1 MMPSS
6 FVRRFCQSY
15 ALICSLCL
23 MSGCSTLQVSMNK
36 GVGTPKTKTLTSRQN
51 QVDLLVPLPK
61 PQHPSYNSQVEKCF
75 LIAKSQG
82 FHDSASFVVKRTG
95 ANLLDPRSFDEV
107 FLASD
112 LKIKGLSERSA
123 YSSVGVP
130 VVLWAKKGSPILDGQ
145 PGIPNAGIAFPAT
158 LLLTSRGGT
167 PTLELYDTMKSD
179 HAMIEGNRYRLST
192 DFSAPI
198 AYCISKGQNRTL
210 DLKALIHT
218 KQNLINA
225 GLIQIQK
232 YDPNKVPV
240 IFVHGLLCRP
250 EAWTAATNQLL
261 SDPAVRKNYQF
272 WYFRY
277 PTGLPVWASAALLR
291 SEMGRFQKQLD
302 PQNQNPKM
310 RRIILV
316 GHSMGG
322 LISDLMIRKGG
333 SNLWSQY
340 SDHPL
345 EQLVIRP
352 SLKKRMESL
361 LNFEP
366 RKDVAR
372 VIFVSTPHRGSPL
385 ALKQLASFL
394 ASFIKL
400 PYIPLNS
407 DMTTIRQALRSDM
420 RRLFSAPANGISCL
434 RAQSPILLSI
444 LKLPR
449 SEKVLYHSIIGD
461 QGKNNSPNSSDG
473 IVPYWSSH
481 VEGAVSEKV
490 VSSGHGA
497 NENSEG
503 IKEIDRILV
512 SALKE

>member
-1 MMPSS
+1 MMKMP
-6 FVRRFCQSY
+6 FL
-15 ALICSLCL
+15 ALFSAFLPLFLGACTTVHVSLIPEAKTRAKNSHL
-23 MSGCSTLQVSMNK
+23 LSGISTSALSPVPNPHSPWYNAAVK
-36 GVGTPKTKTLTSRQN
+36 KAF
-51 QVDLLVPLPK
+51 LL
-61 PQHPSYNSQVEKCF
+61 
-75 LIAKSQG
+75 AKAQG
-82 FHDSASFVVKRTG
+82 FKDS
-95 ANLLDPRSFDEV
+95 
-107 FLASD
+107 SD
-112 LKIKGLSERSA
+112 LIIRKQGKMILNPEAFNVVEMTSDLIIKGLPRHSGDPG
-123 YSSVGVP
+123 VGVP
-130 VVLWAKKGSPILDGQ
+130 VLLWAAKDSPFLAGQ
-145 PGIPNAGIAFPAT
+145 PGIPNAGVALPST
-158 LLLTSRGGT
+158 LVLRQERGI
-167 PTLELYDTMKSD
+167 PVLEFLDTMNTSEVVIYGEHLPLASD
-179 HAMIEGNRYRLST
+179 Y
-192 DFSAPI
+192 SAPL

-210 DLKALIHT
+210 DLKALFHT
-218 KQNLINA
+218 KQSLINV
-225 GLIQIQK
+225 GLLQIQK

-250 EAWTAATNQLL
+250 EAWTAATNELL

-322 LISDLMIRKGG
+322 LISDLMIRRGG
-333 SNLWSQY
+333 SNLWSQFATK
-340 SDHPL
+340 PM
-345 EQLVIRP
+345 EQLAVKP
-352 SLKKRMESL
+352 ATKKHMKDL
-361 LNFEP
+361 IDFEP
-366 RKDVAR
+366 RTDVAR
-372 VIFVSTPHRGSPL
+372 VVFVATPHRGSPL
-385 ALKQLASFL
+385 ALKQWASFF
-394 ASFIKL
+394 AGFIKL

-407 DMTTIRQALRSDM
+407 DMTTIRQALRSEM
-420 RRLFSAPANGISCL
+420 RQLFSAPVNGILCL
-434 RAQSPILLSI
+434 KAQSPILLSI

-449 SEKVLYHSIIGD
+449 SEKVPYHSIIGD
-461 QGKNNSPNSSDG
+461 QGKHNSPNSSDG

>member
-1 MMPSS
+1 MPTS
-6 FVRRFCQSY
+6 FFRRFCRSF
-15 ALICSLCL
+15 ALISFF
-23 MSGCSTLQVSMNK
+23 SVFGGCSTVHVSLK
-36 GVGTPKTKTLTSRQN
+36 KVARKPRTDVPSSHQI
-51 QVDLLVPLPK
+51 QAASLVPLPK
-61 PQHPSYNSQVEKCF
+61 PQHPSYNSQVEKSF
-75 LIAKSQG
+75 LIAKSQR
-82 FHDSASFVVKRTG
+82 FHDSAALVVKRAG
-95 ANLLDPRSFDEV
+95 RDLLDPSSFDEV

-112 LKIKGLSERSA
+112 LKIKGLTERSV
-123 YSSVGVP
+123 YSGVGVP
-130 VVLWAKKGSPILDGQ
+130 LVLWAKKGSPILNGQ
-145 PGIPNAGIAFPAT
+145 PGIPNAGIAVPAT
-158 LLLTSRGGT
+158 LLLSSRGGT
-167 PTLELYDTMKSD
+167 PILEFHDTMKSD
-179 HAMIEGNRYRLST
+179 HAMIEGHRYRLST
-192 DFSAPI
+192 DFSAPV

-261 SDPAVRKNYQF
+261 SDPAVRKHYQF

-291 SEMGRFQKQLD
+291 SEMDRFQKRLD
-302 PQNQNPKM
+302 PQNQNPNM

-333 SNLWSQY
+333 PNLWRQFATQ
-340 SDHPL
+340 PM
-345 EQLVIRP
+345 EQLVVKP
-352 SLKKRMESL
+352 ATKKHMEDL
-361 LNFEP
+361 IDFEP

-372 VIFVSTPHRGSPL
+372 VVFVATPHRGSPL

-420 RRLFSAPANGISCL
+420 RRLFSAPVNGILCL
-434 RAQSPILLSI
+434 KAQSPILLSI

-449 SEKVLYHSIIGD
+449 SEKVPYHSIIGD
-461 QGKNNSPNSSDG
+461 QGKHNSPNSSDG

-490 VSSGHGA
+490 VFSGHGA